1 MKKHFYY
8 SVLMIF
14 VFCLSFSQKTENH
27 PCYADEL
34 HLKSLKEDAVYKQKF
49 EQNNL
54 DWQDYVNKKE
64 TGSSNYRQTTYT
76 TKNVTIVFH
85 DMVVG
90 NSSST
95 LTTTDFNNAISGLN
109 DYFNGT
115 TAPNGTIISPNTSIQ
130 FCLARQDINGACNDD
145 YTRQNS
151 PNKIDK
157 TIPGEISNIIDIS
170 LASTFS
176 YPKNKFINIYI
187 VGVIDGDVAG
197 FATLPP
203 SHGQTNDGIFI
214 ERNTLTTSNGIKVLV
229 HEMGHYLGLFHTFG
243 ICDPTL
249 LETNSTN
256 TAVQDCSCVNTN
268 CSFNGDMVCDT
279 KPMRVGD
286 GIDCSSSILSS
297 CTNNPPETLY
307 PEDNSNFMDYTSCPD
322 RFTAGQIDRMQF
334 MLDETFGVRKS
345 LLGTPHCTA
354 CCAINGCKLNIV
366 NPATN
371 PFIAPATVT
380 FTPLLSDCQ
389 SSNPEPSFTYQWSL
403 FNINNPANVIGT
415 SNIQT
420 ASFGALTSG
429 NYIVKLKAT
438 LTGTTDCFRETEYRF
453 VVLPTPVYSGSGI
466 CGIIPPMENWTKTV
480 RQQITGLNFTFP
492 VTPPTTNDIEVVT
505 SVDTVNFP
513 STIGMPSQNVTKV
526 IRVGKVLNLS
536 NNIGVDNG
544 KTYYASVKFT
554 PKLDNCKFRIYY
566 LGFAIESLANIN
578 GHPNSNPSGYNN
590 FLNNSTGLPISSTVG
605 FVNEYKINSPLLPA
619 PIPTATTNT
628 TFGYNPLNSTSNN
641 NNSTDQYRYC
651 TNDFIF
657 GKKPGPLTD
666 ADAYEGTSNSLNYVK
681 SNDWKYMDVDYTE
694 FANLNLEVTLTFF
707 ATAAIQPNGGSG
719 KQAYGYFGIECLGG
733 GVPSQLEWEVP
744 NIANNCQTPVGSS
757 CAKISLT
764 APKYIRPQYAT
775 ANETTDN
782 PPKNYSLRNVIH
794 HPNSNYGNNL
804 GLAKI
809 EVTTLI
815 NGVYVSVPVTIK
827 HVGYEFFEIEICDT
841 MGPND
846 LINYKDYKIVYT
858 MLNQTIERTVRIFK
872 SFYHSNPYCTDSNQ
886 TPGGNI
892 PNNAGNQI
900 EVCISSNELNDP
912 ISTDTPITTLTFT
925 EPCFPAAATGYNYTW
940 HGIRENNITT
950 PDLQLTSSMLNGT
963 CTTTI
968 YRRAEYRD
976 IYCDQPRRVSSQDYI
991 IKNNV
996 KGTDVFVNP
1005 HQPKLTSVTN
1015 SANTS
1020 LCSNDTL
1027 NIAFRYQYVT
1037 CNSIIP
1043 DSLSLTVLD
1052 QFGVAITTFDY
1063 ITNGT
1068 IIPGDPTPTTTS
1080 PLPARTFDIS
1090 FPNKYIDGNGDIKYH
1105 FLAGNVTTNFFRI
1118 QINSSM
1124 GPDCSYLRFSD
1135 KYFYTMSNSA
1145 IGGKITKNCEN
1156 KIVNDTDFPSFGSYQ
1171 WEYATSLNGPY
1182 FDITNSTGLHLG
1194 AVPPNL
1200 STSYPI
1206 FIRRKATAIG
1216 TCAGVEYSN
1225 VIAYSPTIEPP
1236 TFSFPT
1242 TVCANNLPVLPTT
1255 STNGIAGT
1263 WSPSE
1268 IDLTGDY
1275 VFSTHCNNTIT
1286 INIVVNDPIEPTF
1299 KLPEQICSGTRIVLL
1314 GTSTNGISG
1323 TWSTV
1328 QNGSNTI
1335 CTFTPN
1341 PNQCA
1346 TTFEHTINV
1355 IPTQTIEFD
1364 GLPEVYCLGAE
1375 VDLLTTS
1382 TNGIAGTW
1390 NIPPNSTSTVG
1401 PKIWIFTSTDTC
1413 SKFRY
1418 SVTIIE
1424 GREPIFNL
1432 PTTICANGTQFPLPL
1447 ESQNEITGVWT
1458 PSVIST
1464 TQSGTYTF
1472 TPDPNQCAAGFTH
1485 EVTVQEDC
1493 DLFLLWSSQYNCQ
1506 NGTIRDIKAELENRC
1521 IEVCE
1526 NSEVTFTINGATNLI
1541 DTITNPVIWSI
1552 TGGTLINYTATSCT
1566 VQWDGVGAGG
1576 IQATITLLDG
1586 SIVTINRGVCV
1597 MPSPMANFTVQP
1609 FAGNET
1615 ITFCMN
1621 NPVQFTNSTLV
1632 NGGDEILYYL
1642 WDFGDGT
1649 TSSEF
1654 QPSHQY
1660 TSPGSYAVTLTVT
1673 NGCGCS
1679 SVHAIKLNI
1688 SDEKIL
1694 LSCPAT
1700 SCENEINTYS
1710 VSQEQFNECGIT
1722 WNVEGGHFVGE
1733 SENVASVNIIWD
1745 QVDSSGFG
1753 YITVNTNGCIS
1764 CQSTMKIP
1772 VVKMEGTIEGDDSIC
1787 SSNNKLYRLPQ
1798 WPTTEYEWTIVEAN
1812 SGVTL
1817 TPTTQRNETMLSGTQ
1832 SGTVTLRCDY
1842 YNTLLGC
1849 SGFALLPIQVR
1860 GALSF
1865 EGEATACV
1873 STPTNFQVEFDGEPA
1888 VGLNITVSGPNGF
1901 NFTTS
1906 ETDFTMEFNE
1916 VGVYTFTAIANN
1928 YCATESFTVSVIE
1941 RPSAPANIGGETIIC
1956 PTRTYRYTSPLVANQ
1971 TTLWEVVGGSFIGDS
1986 TGDEITVQFQTNFE
2000 GQRSVKAWQDNGIC
2014 VSEVTTLAIGTETVA
2029 NVIEGVD
2036 SICRST
2042 PAQYSVDEGNAENF
2056 IWTIVPEN
2064 AGSVQSGQ
2072 GTNSVSILWNNNAMN
2087 AQIRLTTV
2095 KCGTNFLSQRN
2106 ITITTPPVPTIET
2119 NVTNCNGQET
2129 GFELVLPPNT
2139 SFTESVWDF
2148 GDGTGL
2154 FPFAPGALIYHVY
2167 NAPILNSTNYTVSVR
2182 VDGVNGCT
2190 SPSFASTTVTVFPS
2204 PIIDISPRTDLSLC
2218 NQTNILDLSYT
2229 VNIQSGFIPT
2239 TDITW
2244 FHDGIAVPGLG
2255 LSPTIQFNGIGT
2267 YFAEV
2272 SNGVCTSTT
2281 ESYSVTTCT
2290 PGNGGDPNPTPNCET
2305 VPDVNYTVTN
2315 NGCQEITITA
2325 TNAGPNVTIDWMSFN
2340 IPGAD
2345 IMDIGNNFITLA
2357 NVPPGNHLLVA
2368 NARFNNNNNNNCN
2381 SNTNTNI
2388 PIVVPYAANLRHTVT
2403 CNPDNASYDV
2413 RLLDHSVFFPSP
2425 ATTIETFEF
2434 RITGGTTNIDTGW
2447 QSVIPAT
2454 PAGIAFRDFTNLL
2467 PGTYQVYIRIDNNF
2481 NPVNDFP
2488 ACERFVEL
2496 VLPAMPNVAFGF
2508 PTTPTCID
2516 TPLEFTAPNNNN
2528 NANVQYLWDFNG
2540 EAQNTQ
2546 PNPVKTFDSRGP
2558 RNITL
2563 TATSA
2568 LGCVATRTQPVMV
2581 IGTRY
2586 DGGLSVISPP
2596 AAVCEGESLTL
2607 RFNQTSAGNA
2617 PTNYQWYDVATPN
2630 SFVQTNTNTWP
2641 TSADGL
2647 YAVRV
2652 SDNSGCFVPITS
2664 SVSPRFIPLPSAP
2677 VISGNATVCLN
2688 EAATFS
2694 VFARPNETF
2703 TWKVGEDE
2711 ITTTV
2716 PNQLTYTFTTAG
2728 TYEVKVSSRLNV
2740 GEVLCSSEWSV
2751 FNVDV
2756 RESPA
2761 VPIINFNVESCEPYR
2776 ANVEIT
2782 NLEQNTNYLW
2792 SNGTVGS
2799 PTIYDNGGQ
2808 IQVMAQ
2814 SGQCTTSGTTTLPT
2828 DLNTLSW
2835 IYPQGCYD
2843 LCEFDK
2849 FNQPY
2854 IVGPIGTFN
2863 EWSWLQNGVPVS
2875 SGHGVIDPLLI
2886 NLGESYQI
2894 SYSNG
2899 FCDVNLQ
2906 NIEISNSECK
2916 RCEFKIYVNRV
2927 HSIPNEN
2934 GCFYNIEFVIQNP
2947 SEELTTFSF
2956 DLPPGFSQIGP
2967 STIMLQPGVEELY
2980 SFDFFPNEDF
2990 NGGEFELWFESATN
3004 GSKCKGVLQTE
3015 LPPPCSAPRIGT
3027 PAPKRNGYLIV
3038 APNPAKNQTTVYYEF
3053 TDSLTNNAV
3062 ELLDMYG
3069 RVLSQQT
3076 VKNVSGAINFPV
3088 NQLAAGHYL
3097 VVLKENGVVV
3107 KQTKIVIEH

>member
-1 MKKHFYY
+1 
-8 SVLMIF
+8 
-14 VFCLSFSQKTENH
+14 
-27 PCYADEL
+27 
-34 HLKSLKEDAVYKQKF
+34 
-49 EQNNL
+49 
-54 DWQDYVNKKE
+54 
-64 TGSSNYRQTTYT
+64 
-76 TKNVTIVFH
+76 
-85 DMVVG
+85 
-90 NSSST
+90 
-95 LTTTDFNNAISGLN
+95 
-109 DYFNGT
+109 
-115 TAPNGTIISPNTSIQ
+115 
-130 FCLARQDINGACNDD
+130 
-145 YTRQNS
+145 
-151 PNKIDK
+151 
-157 TIPGEISNIIDIS
+157 
-170 LASTFS
+170 
-176 YPKNKFINIYI
+176 
-187 VGVIDGDVAG
+187 
-197 FATLPP
+197 
-203 SHGQTNDGIFI
+203 
-214 ERNTLTTSNGIKVLV
+214 
-229 HEMGHYLGLFHTFG
+229 
-243 ICDPTL
+243 
-249 LETNSTN
+249 
-256 TAVQDCSCVNTN
+256 
-268 CSFNGDMVCDT
+268 
-279 KPMRVGD
+279 
-286 GIDCSSSILSS
+286 
-297 CTNNPPETLY
+297 
-307 PEDNSNFMDYTSCPD
+307 
-322 RFTAGQIDRMQF
+322 MQF

-354 CCAINGCKLNIV
+354 CCEINGCKLNIV

-371 PFIAPATVT
+371 AFIAPATVS
-380 FTPLLSDCQ
+380 FTPSLSDCQ
-389 SSNPEPSFTYQWSL
+389 STNPQPLFTYQWSL
-403 FNINNPANVIGT
+403 FKINNSSNGLIGT
-415 SNIQT
+415 NT
-420 ASFGALTSG
+420 TGSFGALTSG

-438 LTGTTDCFRETEYRF
+438 LTGTPNCFRETEYRF
-453 VVLPTPVYSGSGI
+453 VVLPTPVYSGTDI

-480 RQQITGLNFTFP
+480 RKQENLLNFIFP
-492 VTPPTTNDIEVVT
+492 VTPPITTNDFEVVT
-505 SVDTVNFP
+505 SVDNVNFP
-513 STIGMPSQNVTKV
+513 STIGMPSPNVTKV

-536 NNIGVDNG
+536 SIDNISADNG
-544 KTYYASVKFT
+544 KTYYASVKFQPT
-554 PKLDNCKFRIYY
+554 LTNCKFRIYY
-566 LGFAIESLANIN
+566 LGFAMESLLNIN
-578 GHPNSNPSGYNN
+578 SHPSSGYNN

-619 PIPTATTNT
+619 PVPTATTNT
-628 TFGYNPLNSTSNN
+628 TFGYNPLGIDTNN
-641 NNSTDQYRYC
+641 NTINNSTDQYRYC

-657 GKKPGPLTD
+657 GKKPSQLVFGDFVEYTAPGNID
-666 ADAYEGTSNSLNYVK
+666 YVK
-681 SNDWKYMDVDYTE
+681 SNGWKYIDVDYTE

-775 ANETTDN
+775 GYETTDN
-782 PPKNYSLRNVIH
+782 PPKNYSLSNVIH
-794 HPNSNYGNNL
+794 HPNSDYGNNL

-809 EVTTLI
+809 KVTTFI
-815 NGVYVSVPVTIK
+815 NGVDVPVTVKIK

-841 MGPND
+841 MGSND

-872 SFYHSNPYCTDSNQ
+872 SFYHENPICTSPPPEAPVPPTGNHDLH
-886 TPGGNI
+886 GGFR
-892 PNNAGNQI
+892 PNNVGNQI
-900 EVCISSNELNDP
+900 EVCISSNALNDP

-940 HGIRENNITT
+940 HGIGENNITT
-950 PDLQLTSSMLNGT
+950 PDLQLTSSMLNG
-963 CTTTI
+963 CATTI

-976 IYCDQPRRVSSQDYI
+976 IYCDQSSRISSQDYI
-991 IKNNV
+991 IKNNII
-996 KGTDVFVNP
+996 GTDVFVNP
-1005 HQPKLTSVTN
+1005 HQPKLTSVP
-1015 SANTS
+1015 SSTS

-1027 NIAFRYQYVT
+1027 NIAFKYQYVT
-1037 CNSIIP
+1037 CNSKIP
-1043 DSLSLTVLD
+1043 DTLSLTVLD
-1052 QFGVAITTFDY
+1052 QFGVEIRTFDY

-1068 IIPGDPTPTTTS
+1068 IIPGVPTPTPTS
-1080 PLPARTFDIS
+1080 PLPARPFDFT

-1105 FLAGNVTTNFFRI
+1105 FLAGNDNTNFFRI
-1118 QINSSM
+1118 RINSSIDS
-1124 GPDCSYLRFSD
+1124 DCSYLRFSD
-1135 KYFYTMSNSA
+1135 KYYYTMSNSA
-1145 IGGKITKNCEN
+1145 IGGKIKKDCTSNQ
-1156 KIVNDTDFPSFGSYQ
+1156 IVDDSDFPTTIEQTYQ

-1182 FDITNSTGLHLG
+1182 SSIPNSSTELNLG
-1194 AVPPNL
+1194 VVPPNL

-1216 TCAGVEYSN
+1216 ACEGVEYSN
-1225 VIAYSPTIEPP
+1225 FIAYSPNTIVP
-1236 TFSFPT
+1236 TFDFPT

-1263 WSPSE
+1263 WNPSVVSAS
-1268 IDLTGDY
+1268 GDY
-1275 VFSTHCNNTIT
+1275 VFTTSCNTTIT
-1286 INIVVNDPIEPTF
+1286 KQITVNQPIVPTF
-1299 KLPEQICSGTRIVLL
+1299 KLPEQICSGGPRRVLPTISSDL
-1314 GTSTNGISG
+1314 PGITG
-1323 TWSTV
+1323 TWNPSTV
-1328 QNGSNTI
+1328 SDVTTTYI
-1335 CTFTPN
+1335 FTPN
-1341 PNQCA
+1341 LNQCA

-1355 IPTQTIEFD
+1355 IPTQTIEFEN
-1364 GLPEVYCLGAE
+1364 LPTPTVYCLGAE
-1375 VDLLTTS
+1375 VNLPTTS
-1382 TNGIAGTW
+1382 TNGIEGTW
-1390 NIPPNSTSTVG
+1390 NIPPNSTGTVG
-1401 PKIWIFTSTDTC
+1401 PKTWIFTSTDTC
-1413 SKFRY
+1413 STFRY
-1418 SVTIIE
+1418 NVTIIE
-1424 GREPIFNL
+1424 GTEPIFNL

-1447 ESQNEITGVWT
+1447 VSQNGITGVWN

-1472 TPDPNQCAAGFTH
+1472 TPAPNQCATDFMH
-1485 EVTVQEDC
+1485 QVTVQEDC

-1552 TGGTLINYTATSCT
+1552 TGGTLINQTATSCT

-1609 FAGNET
+1609 FAGDEI

-1632 NGGDEILYYL
+1632 NGGNENLYYL

-1654 QPSHQY
+1654 QPSHPY
-1660 TSPGSYAVTLTVT
+1660 TSPNSYTVTLTVT

-1688 SDEKIL
+1688 LDEKIL

-1772 VVKMEGTIEGDDSIC
+1772 VVKMEGTIEGDDSVC
-1787 SSNNKLYRLPQ
+1787 ANNDRKYSLPQ
-1798 WPTTEYEWTIVEAN
+1798 WPTTEYTWTIVEAN

-1832 SGTVTLRCDY
+1832 SGAVTLRCDY

-1849 SGFALLPIQVR
+1849 SGFALLEIQVR

-1865 EGEATACV
+1865 EGETTACV
-1873 STPTNFQVEFDGEPA
+1873 STPTNFQVEVDGPPA

-1916 VGVYTFTAIANN
+1916 VGIYTFTAIANN
-1928 YCATESFTVSVIE
+1928 YCATESFAVSVIE

-1956 PTRTYRYTSPLVANQ
+1956 PTRTYRYTSPLVADQ

-1986 TGDEITVQFQTNFE
+1986 TGDEITVQFQTNFQ
-2000 GQRSVKAWQDNGIC
+2000 GQRSVNAWQDNGIC
-2014 VSEVTTLAIGTETVA
+2014 VSEVTSLTIGTETVA

-2042 PAQYSVDEGNAENF
+2042 LAQYSVPEENAENF

-2072 GTNSVSILWNNNAMN
+2072 GTNTVQILWNNTAMN
-2087 AQIRLTTV
+2087 DAQIRLNTI
-2095 KCGTNFLSQRN
+2095 KCGINHNSSRT
-2106 ITITTPPVPTIET
+2106 ITITSPPVPTIGT
-2119 NVTNCNGQET
+2119 NGTNCNGQET

-2154 FPFAPGALIYHVY
+2154 VTFANGAPIFHVY
-2167 NAPILNSTNYTVSVR
+2167 TAPILNSTNYTVSVR
-2182 VDGVNGCT
+2182 VNNVNGCI

-2239 TDITW
+2239 QSIQW
-2244 FHDGIAVPGLG
+2244 FHNGNLVSDQAALTLP
-2255 LSPTIQFNGIGT
+2255 FNGIGS
-2267 YFAEV
+2267 YFAKV
-2272 SNGVCTSTT
+2272 SNGVCISTT
-2281 ESYSVTTCT
+2281 ETYFVTTCPT
-2290 PGNGGDPNPTPNCET
+2290 NTGNGGDPNTTNCET

-2325 TNAGPNVTIDWMSFN
+2325 TNADPNVTIDWMSFN
-2340 IPGAD
+2340 IPDAD
-2345 IMDIGNNFITLA
+2345 IVYIDNNHITLA

-2368 NARFNNNNNNNCN
+2368 NARFANNCN
-2381 SNTNTNI
+2381 SNTNI
-2388 PIVVPYAANLRHTVT
+2388 PIVVPYRANLRHTVT

-2425 ATTIETFEF
+2425 ATTIQTFEF

-2447 QSVIPAT
+2447 QSVNPAT
-2454 PAGIAFRDFTNLL
+2454 PAGITFFDFMSLL
-2467 PGTYQVYIRIDNNF
+2467 PGTYQVYIRIDNN
-2481 NPVNDFP
+2481 NFP

-2496 VLPAMPNVAFGF
+2496 VLPAMPNVNFGF

-2516 TPLEFTAPNNNN
+2516 TPLQFTAPTNNDP
-2528 NANVQYLWDFNG
+2528 NVQYFWDFNE

-2546 PNPVKTFDSRGP
+2546 PNPVKTFSIGGP
-2558 RNITL
+2558 KEIIL

-2586 DGGLSVISPP
+2586 DGNLSVISPP
-2596 AAVCEGESLTL
+2596 AAVCEGGSLTIG
-2607 RFNQTSAGNA
+2607 FNQTSAGNT

-2630 SFVQTNTNTWP
+2630 SFVQTNTNTWQ

-2664 SVSPRFIPLPSAP
+2664 SVAPRFIPLPSAP
-2677 VISGNATVCLN
+2677 VISGNATVCKD

-2694 VFARPNETF
+2694 VFPRPNETF
-2703 TWKVGEDE
+2703 TWEVDGVQ
-2711 ITTTV
+2711 ITPTLPFEHT
-2716 PNQLTYTFTTAG
+2716 LAFTTAG
-2728 TYEVKVSSRLNV
+2728 IHTVAVSSRLNV

-2761 VPIINFNVESCEPYR
+2761 VPMINFNVESCQPYR

-2799 PTIYDNGGQ
+2799 PTTYDHGGQ

-2835 IYPQGCYD
+2835 IYPEGCYD

-2854 IVGPIGTFN
+2854 IVGPLGTFS
-2863 EWSWLQNGVPVS
+2863 EWSWLQNGVPQD
-2875 SGHGVIDPLLI
+2875 SGHGVIAPLLI
-2886 NLGESYQI
+2886 NLGESYQL

-2899 FCDVNLQ
+2899 FCDVSLQ
-2906 NIEISNSECK
+2906 NIEISNSECV
-2916 RCEFKIYVNRV
+2916 RCEFKIYVNRL

-2947 SEELTTFSF
+2947 SDQLTTFSF
-2956 DLPPGFSQIGP
+2956 DLPPGFSQILP

-3004 GSKCKGVLQTE
+3004 GSKCKGLLQTE

-3027 PAPKRNGYLIV
+3027 TDPKGNGYLIV

-3053 TDSLTNNAV
+3053 TDSLTNNAI

-3069 RVLSQQT
+3069 RVLLQQT